1 MMVGYTYLAS
11 LLLALVFVPPRLAF
25 SPSSPPPLLSRTVED
40 AMSSAGAA
48 LDALVAD
55 SIGGTCS
62 EVAAALDAIQA
73 ETFDRSPA
81 VRTPALVKE
90 GKGKHAHWPIAEHST
105 ATHSIT
111 VALAIDASPGRLRLK
126 FLDSSVPIV
135 WRHPPKVGT
144 IFLEH
149 TEDGCSRFNGML
161 IAPSYRGRGLARVL
175 VAIWASLALSSGLDV
190 STGVIDKPI
199 LAHVLGSL
207 GFVGNGGVPVQLT
220 DATRLEDC
228 EVERARRT
236 PGGGV
241 VRVNRELK
249 PTESTPSSVVAC
261 LEEDGGDLEM
271 AASMEVVGLALMD
284 KWRVDGRVVI

>member
-175 VAIWASLALSSGLDV
+175 VAIWASLALSVNATVRATSLQESGTLAFYRSLSLFRTCPLPLSHCHAALD
-190 STGVIDKPI
+190 
-199 LAHVLGSL
+199 
-207 GFVGNGGVPVQLT
+207 
-220 DATRLEDC
+220 TR
-228 EVERARRT
+228 RAGWTCRR
-236 PGGGV
+236 G
-241 VRVNRELK
+241 
-249 PTESTPSSVVAC
+249 
-261 LEEDGGDLEM
+261 
-271 AASMEVVGLALMD
+271 
-284 KWRVDGRVVI
+284 